1 MGKGIYDYEK
11 ATKLRKAAGL
21 TQEQLAEALERDRV
35 TIARFE
41 TGVTES
47 LELLIEYTGYFN
59 KDYRKF
65 LLPVPKSTAKNFSEA
80 V

>member
-1 MGKGIYDYEK
+1 MGKGIYDYEQV
-11 ATKLRKAAGL
+11 AKLRKTSGL
-21 TQEQLAEALERDRV
+21 TQEKLAEALNKDRV

-41 TGVTES
+41 TGATES

-65 LLPVPKSTAKNFSEA
+65 MLPAPKSQSKNFSEA